1 MVQRMMNYII
11 LKSQILVC
19 DLSTMQNSVNYIN
32 TFPSNASTTIFKCH
46 CLVISACIL
55 YMNEL

>member
-32 TFPSNASTTIFKCH
+32 TFPSNGVKINPKK
-46 CLVISACIL
+46 
-55 YMNEL
+55 

>member
-1 MVQRMMNYII
+1 MALKNRCTRGYNMVQRMMNYII

-32 TFPSNASTTIFKCH
+32 TFPSNGVKINPKK
-46 CLVISACIL
+46 
-55 YMNEL
+55 